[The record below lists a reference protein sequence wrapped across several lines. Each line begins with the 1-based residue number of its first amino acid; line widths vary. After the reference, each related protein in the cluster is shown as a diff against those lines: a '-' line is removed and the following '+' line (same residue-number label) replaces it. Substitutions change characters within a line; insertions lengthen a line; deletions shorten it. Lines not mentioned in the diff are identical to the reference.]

1 MFAECAFI
9 PVAKVIGPPSRKA
22 AFLNL
27 ETKNTVWCRDCV
39 KFPRSFCVE
48 GLNKVP
54 HSQISEPSERAGF
67 MSNRHSYLPIRS
79 STRAVLS

>member
-1 MFAECAFI
+1 MLTGCAFI
-9 PVAKVIGPPSRKA
+9 SVAIIIGDPSRKA

-27 ETKNTVWCRDCV
+27 YTKNTLWCRDCV
-39 KFPRSFCVE
+39 EFPRSFGVE
-48 GLNKVP
+48 DLSKVP
-54 HSQISEPSERAGF
+54 HSQIAEPSARAGF